1 MNRKNSE
8 ASLDIGPFLIAG
20 AIGLIVLCISVFA
33 VSENEN
39 ITIRE
44 YDSIEVID
52 RNTIQINT
60 EDESYEVF
68 LQSFLQNSDKITDL
82 TVNSKMVIFLQRN
95 NFLGEGYW
103 VIDKIIKVPE

>member
-52 RNTIQINT
+52 RNTVQINT
-60 EDESYEVF
+60 KNESYEVF
-68 LQSFLQNSDKITDL
+68 LQGSDKITDL
-82 TVNSKMVIFLQRN
+82 TVHSKMVIFLQRN

>member
-52 RNTIQINT
+52 RSTIQINT
-60 EDESYEVF
+60 ENESYEVF
-68 LQSFLQNSDKITDL
+68 LQSSDKITDL